1 MRSARA
7 RPHRAGENAPHMQS
21 LTDAEV
27 LHLGRAGVVVRDG
40 AFGAALAD
48 AAHGQL
54 SRWLDNE
61 RLSPAGTGRR
71 GRGKRHRGDLTRWV
85 DDDGTQPVAH
95 IFQAFLD
102 LMPMLSSDLR
112 IGLQRFAVQAACY
125 QDGAAYHRHVDA
137 FRGEPSRRVTVIW
150 YVNPAWSPEVG
161 GALRVWIDGGFE
173 DIHPVMDRMVV
184 FLSDRVEHEVLP
196 AQGPRFALTA
206 WYRGPEPLPLL
217 PDVDPMQTS

>member
-1 MRSARA
+1 ML
-7 RPHRAGENAPHMQS
+7 P

-27 LHLGRAGVVVRDG
+27 IHLGHGGVVVRDG
-40 AFGAALAD
+40 AFGTALAR
-48 AAHGQL
+48 AAHDQL
-54 SRWLDNE
+54 SSWLQDE

-71 GRGKRHRGDLTRWV
+71 GLSTRHRGDLTCWV
-85 DDDGTQPVAH
+85 EDDGAEPLHSV
-95 IFQAFLD
+95 FQAFFD

-150 YVNPAWSPEVG
+150 YVNPDWVPEIG
-161 GALRVWIDGGFE
+161 GALRVWIDGAHS
-173 DIHPVMDRMVV
+173 DIHPVLDRVVV

-196 AQGPRFALTA
+196 AEGPRFAITA

-217 PDVDPMQTS
+217 PDVAPVQTSSGK